1 MYHKWQSYDAWFWDV
16 EHNRQNFLSF
26 WTIFCPF
33 TPLTTQKLKF
43 LKKWKRPWRYYHFIH
58 VHNKWQSNDLWF
70 LRCGLQWTEIFVIWE
85 HLWHFYPPKNWKIK
99 HFFFFRKNWKKTLGD
114 IITLHMR
121 TIHENHM
128 TYGSWYM
135 ERTGHNFLWFWTILC
150 PFTPLTTQK
159 IKTFKKGKKPWR
171 YDAIILHMPLI
182 NDKFLSSWT
191 FFAHL
196 PP

>member
-1 MYHKWQSYDAWFWDV
+1 MTIKWSMVPEMWIAMDRNLW
-16 EHNRQNFLSF
+16 SF
-26 WTIFCPF
+26 ENISGTF
-33 TPLTTQKLKF
+33 THLKTE
-43 LKKWKRPWRYYHFIH
+43 KSNIWK
-58 VHNKWQSNDLWF
+58 NL
-70 LRCGLQWTEIFVIWE
+70 
-85 HLWHFYPPKNWKIK
+85 
-99 HFFFFRKNWKKTLGD
+99 KKTLGD

-159 IKTFKKGKKPWR
+159 IKTFKKGEKPWR
-171 YDAIILHMPLI
+171 YDDIILHMPLI

>member
-1 MYHKWQSYDAWFWDV
+1 MCTINDNQMIYGSWD
-16 EHNRQNFLSF
+16 EDCNGQKFLSF
-26 WTIFCPF
+26 ENISGTF
-33 TPLTTQKLKF
+33 THLKTE
-43 LKKWKRPWRYYHFIH
+43 K
-58 VHNKWQSNDLWF
+58 SN
-70 LRCGLQWTEIFVIWE
+70 IW
-85 HLWHFYPPKNWKIK
+85 
-99 HFFFFRKNWKKTLGD
+99 KNWKKTLGD

-182 NDKFLSSWT
+182 NDNFLSSWT

>member
-1 MYHKWQSYDAWFWDV
+1 MHRIIPHFWLDFALSLPGNQENQTFEILKKIPGDIIILHMYHKWQSYDAWFWDV

-99 HFFFFRKNWKKTLGD
+99 HLKKLKKNARRYYHFIHAYHTWKSYDVWFLIYGA
-114 IITLHMR
+114 HR
-121 TIHENHM
+121 T
-128 TYGSWYM
+128 
-135 ERTGHNFLWFWTILC
+135 
-150 PFTPLTTQK
+150 
-159 IKTFKKGKKPWR
+159 
-171 YDAIILHMPLI
+171 
-182 NDKFLSSWT
+182 
-191 FFAHL
+191 
-196 PP
+196 